1 MGFSRQEYWSGLLF
15 PSPGDLPDPGIKP
28 GSPALQADSLPLSH
42 QGSPQKV
49 YAEQNVVSAPS
60 VKGKGDTPP
69 SNHNII
75 NNIEGRGNL
84 GYDHCSF
91 CLEGT
96 GWGPSSW
103 MPRDEP
109 QYLRVNV
116 LPRASLSRTV
126 FTDQEAV
133 SCGCSQGWK
142 GMRFSQASPNPP
154 LRH

>member
-1 MGFSRQEYWSGLLF
+1 MLF

-49 YAEQNVVSAPS
+49 YTEQNMVSAPS
-60 VKGKGDTPP
+60 VKGKGDNTPP

-75 NNIEGRGNL
+75 NNIEGHGNL

-103 MPRDEP
+103 MPRDEL

-116 LPRASLSRTV
+116 LPRASLSRTQCSRTRKQFLV
-126 FTDQEAV
+126 AASKGGRDEVQPSIPEPAFEALK
-133 SCGCSQGWK
+133 QGNQ
-142 GMRFSQASPNPP
+142 FP
-154 LRH
+154 